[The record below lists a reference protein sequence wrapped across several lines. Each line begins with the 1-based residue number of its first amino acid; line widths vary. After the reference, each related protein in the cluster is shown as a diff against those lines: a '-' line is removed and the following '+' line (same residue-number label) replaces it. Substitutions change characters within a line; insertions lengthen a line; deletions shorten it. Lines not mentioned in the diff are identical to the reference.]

1 MKIKKFK
8 YYFSAYLLLS
18 SISLSGCEKIE
29 NSVTDNFNT
38 SISISEENNYL
49 LKEKS
54 IEDKIDIIAISDH
67 NTVEGSKV
75 AVEKTKNTENLLVI
89 PSIEISSSKGHILGF
104 GCEEVIPRDLEP
116 EETIDMIHNQGGLA
130 IIPHPFC
137 FYRHGLLCKS
147 HPDELNF
154 DAIETR
160 NARFIV
166 GWCNFKAKKL
176 ADKKNIPSLG
186 ASDSH
191 HIDFLGDCYSLI
203 DCELD
208 IDSVL
213 KSIKKG
219 QVEAHGKGT
228 SNIKL
233 SKYLFDKHVRKLY

>member
-1 MKIKKFK
+1 MYRLDSHIHCQYSPDSSTKIDDIIK
-8 YYFSAYLLLS
+8 
-18 SISLSGCEKIE
+18 
-29 NSVTDNFNT
+29 
-38 SISISEENNYL
+38 
-49 LKEKS
+49 KS

-116 EETIDMIHNQGGLA
+116 EETIDMIHDQGGLA

-147 HPDELNF
+147 NPDELNF

-166 GWCNFKAKKL
+166 GWYNFKAKKL

-191 HIDFLGDCYSLI
+191 YIDFLGDCYSLI

>member
-1 MKIKKFK
+1 MYRLDSHIHCQYSPDSSTKIDDIIK
-8 YYFSAYLLLS
+8 
-18 SISLSGCEKIE
+18 
-29 NSVTDNFNT
+29 
-38 SISISEENNYL
+38 
-49 LKEKS
+49 KS

-104 GCEEVIPRDLEP
+104 GCEEVVPRDLEP
-116 EETIDMIHNQGGLA
+116 EETIDMIHDQGGLA

-147 HPDELNF
+147 NPDELNF

-166 GWCNFKAKKL
+166 GWCNFKSKKL

-191 HIDFLGDCYSLI
+191 YIDFLGDCYSLI

>member
-1 MKIKKFK
+1 MYRLDSHIHCQ
-8 YYFSAYLLLS
+8 YSPDS
-18 SISLSGCEKIE
+18 STKIE
-29 NSVTDNFNT
+29 D
-38 SISISEENNYL
+38 II
-49 LKEKS
+49 KKS

-104 GCEEVIPRDLEP
+104 GCEEVVPRDLEP
-116 EETIDMIHNQGGLA
+116 EETIDMIHDQGGLA

-147 HPDELNF
+147 NPDELNF

-166 GWCNFKAKKL
+166 GWCNFKTKKL

-191 HIDFLGDCYSLI
+191 YIDFLGDCYSLI

>member
-1 MKIKKFK
+1 MYRLDSHIHCQYSPDSSTKIDDIIK
-8 YYFSAYLLLS
+8 
-18 SISLSGCEKIE
+18 
-29 NSVTDNFNT
+29 
-38 SISISEENNYL
+38 
-49 LKEKS
+49 KS

-176 ADKKNIPSLG
+176 AKAIF
-186 ASDSH
+186 
-191 HIDFLGDCYSLI
+191 IC
-203 DCELD
+203 
-208 IDSVL
+208 
-213 KSIKKG
+213 
-219 QVEAHGKGT
+219 
-228 SNIKL
+228 
-233 SKYLFDKHVRKLY
+233 